1 MLKKTISIRFDPT
14 TMAYIDEESDRLS
27 ISISAFVNQIVS
39 GYMRSTPMIERSI
52 EQAAADLQRQIAETA
67 SANHAEVVGLL
78 TAALEALLKLIEQNS
93 GQARQPS
100 TAAQRA
106 ALFQPNTN

>member
-1 MLKKTISIRFDPT
+1 MAKQKTTARLNET
-14 TMAYIDEESDRLS
+14 VKAYIAAQAAQLDVSESQLINAILD
-27 ISISAFVNQIVS
+27 AH
-39 GYMRSTPMIERSI
+39 MRSTPMVERSI

-78 TAALEALLKLIEQNS
+78 TAALEALLKLIEQSS
-93 GQARQPS
+93 GQAKQPS